1 MGLNSMVVSIDAL
14 KESVVILH
22 IGISGF
28 SLRKDLGKVGPGE
41 RRRAVRRLGL
51 IIAFKKLFY
60 HALPAYAVP
69 Q

>member
-1 MGLNSMVVSIDAL
+1 MVVSIDAL

-41 RRRAVRRLGL
+41 RRRAVRD
-51 IIAFKKLFY
+51 
-60 HALPAYAVP
+60 
-69 Q
+69 

>member
-1 MGLNSMVVSIDAL
+1 MVVSIDAL

-22 IGISGF
+22 IGIWGVFVEERSGEGW
-28 SLRKDLGKVGPGE
+28 SGRTQAG
-41 RRRAVRRLGL
+41 RQRLGL

-60 HALPAYAVP
+60 HALSAYAVP